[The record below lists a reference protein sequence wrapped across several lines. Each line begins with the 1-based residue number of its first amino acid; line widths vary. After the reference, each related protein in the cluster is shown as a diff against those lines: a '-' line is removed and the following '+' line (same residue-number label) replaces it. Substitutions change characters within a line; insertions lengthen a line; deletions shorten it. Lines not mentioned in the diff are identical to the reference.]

1 MAGEIQEL
9 QAIHMSVQTADLN
22 MIGFSCEET
31 ITLSCGLMNIG
42 RGICS
47 VTIKPS
53 ISRIP
58 KHSGS
63 LYIEIS
69 RPYMKANI
77 DLGLEEFLKTKE
89 LLLRTAVR
97 PATLVLLLDK
107 SLRVNLKGDLLIEK
121 ETNIAS
127 IRTARIGNNDA
138 IVTTPNPER
147 DESPLPA
154 AFAMPIP
161 NESTSGTVTGPVVT
175 APQSQASPRILFKLG
190 SNHAYIVSITTG
202 KRAA

>member
-1 MAGEIQEL
+1 MASEIQEL

-31 ITLSCGLMNIG
+31 MTLSCGLMNIG

-121 ETNIAS
+121 ETN
-127 IRTARIGNNDA
+127 RNVNN
-138 IVTTPNPER
+138 I
-147 DESPLPA
+147 SWILPL
-154 AFAMPIP
+154 
-161 NESTSGTVTGPVVT
+161 
-175 APQSQASPRILFKLG
+175 K
-190 SNHAYIVSITTG
+190 
-202 KRAA
+202 

>member
-53 ISRIP
+53 VSRIP

-121 ETNIAS
+121 ETN
-127 IRTARIGNNDA
+127 RNVND
-138 IVTTPNPER
+138 I
-147 DESPLPA
+147 SWILPL
-154 AFAMPIP
+154 
-161 NESTSGTVTGPVVT
+161 
-175 APQSQASPRILFKLG
+175 K
-190 SNHAYIVSITTG
+190 
-202 KRAA
+202 

>member
-1 MAGEIQEL
+1 MTDEIQEL

-53 ISRIP
+53 TSLVP

-63 LYIEIS
+63 LDIEIN
-69 RPYMKANI
+69 RPYMKASIN
-77 DLGLEEFLKTKE
+77 LSPEVFCKTKD
-89 LLLRTAVR
+89 LLIRTAVR

-121 ETNIAS
+121 ETSRNI
-127 IRTARIGNNDA
+127 ND
-138 IVTTPNPER
+138 I
-147 DESPLPA
+147 SWILPL
-154 AFAMPIP
+154 
-161 NESTSGTVTGPVVT
+161 
-175 APQSQASPRILFKLG
+175 K
-190 SNHAYIVSITTG
+190 
-202 KRAA
+202 

>member
-31 ITLSCGLMNIG
+31 MTLSCGLMNIG

-47 VTIKPS
+47 VTIKPT

-97 PATLVLLLDK
+97 PATLVLLLDQ

-121 ETNIAS
+121 ETN
-127 IRTARIGNNDA
+127 RNVND
-138 IVTTPNPER
+138 I
-147 DESPLPA
+147 SWILPL
-154 AFAMPIP
+154 
-161 NESTSGTVTGPVVT
+161 
-175 APQSQASPRILFKLG
+175 K
-190 SNHAYIVSITTG
+190 
-202 KRAA
+202 

>member
-22 MIGFSCEET
+22 MIGFNCEET
-31 ITLSCGLMNIG
+31 MTLSCGLMNIG

-47 VTIKPS
+47 VTIKPT

-121 ETNIAS
+121 ETN
-127 IRTARIGNNDA
+127 RNVND
-138 IVTTPNPER
+138 I
-147 DESPLPA
+147 SWILPL
-154 AFAMPIP
+154 
-161 NESTSGTVTGPVVT
+161 
-175 APQSQASPRILFKLG
+175 K
-190 SNHAYIVSITTG
+190 
-202 KRAA
+202 

>member
-1 MAGEIQEL
+1 MSIDTQEL
-9 QAIHMSVQTADLN
+9 QAIHMSIQLAELN
-22 MIGFSCEET
+22 MIGYSCEET

-53 ISRIP
+53 ISLIP

-63 LYIEIS
+63 LDIEIS

-77 DLGLEEFLKTKE
+77 NLGTEVFSKTKE

-107 SLRVNLKGDLLIEK
+107 SLRVNLKGDLLINK
-121 ETNIAS
+121 ETNRKI
-127 IRTARIGNNDA
+127 ND
-138 IVTTPNPER
+138 I
-147 DESPLPA
+147 SWILPL
-154 AFAMPIP
+154 
-161 NESTSGTVTGPVVT
+161 
-175 APQSQASPRILFKLG
+175 K
-190 SNHAYIVSITTG
+190 
-202 KRAA
+202 

>member
-1 MAGEIQEL
+1 MASEIQEL

-31 ITLSCGLMNIG
+31 MTLSCGLMNIG

-121 ETNIAS
+121 ETNRNIKDIS
-127 IRTARIGNNDA
+127 W
-138 IVTTPNPER
+138 VL
-147 DESPLPA
+147 PL
-154 AFAMPIP
+154 
-161 NESTSGTVTGPVVT
+161 
-175 APQSQASPRILFKLG
+175 K
-190 SNHAYIVSITTG
+190 
-202 KRAA
+202 

>member
-31 ITLSCGLMNIG
+31 MTLSCGLMNIG

-97 PATLVLLLDK
+97 PATLVLLLDE

-121 ETNIAS
+121 ETN
-127 IRTARIGNNDA
+127 RNVND
-138 IVTTPNPER
+138 I
-147 DESPLPA
+147 SWILPL
-154 AFAMPIP
+154 
-161 NESTSGTVTGPVVT
+161 
-175 APQSQASPRILFKLG
+175 K
-190 SNHAYIVSITTG
+190 
-202 KRAA
+202 

>member
-1 MAGEIQEL
+1 MASEIQEL
-9 QAIHMSVQTADLN
+9 RAIHMSVQTADLN

-31 ITLSCGLMNIG
+31 MSLSCGLMNIG

-89 LLLRTAVR
+89 LLLRTAAR

-121 ETNIAS
+121 ETN
-127 IRTARIGNNDA
+127 RNVND
-138 IVTTPNPER
+138 I
-147 DESPLPA
+147 SWILPL
-154 AFAMPIP
+154 
-161 NESTSGTVTGPVVT
+161 
-175 APQSQASPRILFKLG
+175 K
-190 SNHAYIVSITTG
+190 
-202 KRAA
+202 